1 MRKTQVEETLELVG
15 INPRDENGEIRS
27 ADDLAEEV
35 MDLLERCDGVS
46 KMFILTMIQLSKK
59 IDDDMYFL
67 YPDRFKE
74 N

>member
-1 MRKTQVEETLELVG
+1 MKTQVEETLELIG

-35 MDLLERCDGVS
+35 MSLLEQNNGVG
-46 KMFILTMIQLSKK
+46 KVYILAMIRLSRM
-59 IDDDMYFL
+59 IDEDTYYL